1 MSSVTTVEHDVKAE
15 TRIKKHDYLFLPL
28 IKILPQWIT
37 PNHLSALRLCLF
49 LPLILLML
57 LHFFKTVAVL
67 FILAAIL
74 DGLDGS
80 MARIRNQESKLGAIL
95 DPTADKVVNFVVF
108 LGFLFYIKSN
118 VYLSLIL
125 GIVIIDSCLFG
136 VALFKFFVKDVVPKL
151 DKNQD
156 IFDHSLI
163 ENIKVTQT
171 GANKF
176 GKTKM
181 VLQVI
186 VLSFLLLFDPSTSL
200 KLHQLYAIPTD
211 LTLLQ
216 ISYPIIIA
224 CLIFGCLSLYGHLRV
239 IEFNKSPNTR

>member
-1 MSSVTTVEHDVKAE
+1 MSLVTTTDHDAKAE
-15 TRIKKHDYLFLPL
+15 TRLKKHDYLFLPL
-28 IKILPQWIT
+28 VKIMPVWVT

-57 LHFFKTVAVL
+57 LHFYKTVAVL
-67 FILAAIL
+67 FLFAAIL
-74 DGLDGS
+74 DGVDGS
-80 MARIRNQESKLGAIL
+80 MARLRNQETKLGAIL

-118 VYLSLIL
+118 IYLGLIL
-125 GIVIIDSCLFG
+125 GILIIDSCLFG
-136 VALFKFFVKDVVPKL
+136 VALFKFFAKDVVPVL
-151 DKNQD
+151 NKNQD
-156 IFDHSLI
+156 IFDHTLI

-186 VLSFLLLFDPSTSL
+186 VLSALLLFDPATSL
-200 KLHQLYAIPTD
+200 KLHQLFTIPGN

-216 ISYPIIIA
+216 ISYPILIA
-224 CLIFGCLSLYGHLRV
+224 CVIFGCLSLYGHLKV
-239 IEFNKSPNTR
+239 IQFNKTPNSR